1 MWFVLDNGGFFVKCG
16 VAEEMVSA
24 AREALGAA
32 PEKLNLKERNEAIR
46 RAATAMVTL
55 VPNCTARM
63 KKDTGSVFV
72 GTEVEKVQDQ
82 DSARLSFTRPL
93 ERGYLTNVE
102 CQQQIWE
109 QVFETCGLE
118 GPSSITGLILTT
130 PSFVPKEIQTATDTL
145 LRAHF
150 GIKNIILAHPAELAA
165 RDAGRVF
172 EPGVRRLDVGGK
184 LLTNYLRELV
194 SYGQINLQDETNIV
208 DKMKQDVCFVSLN
221 IEADLKLLANLER
234 QPSLPVESRALEAQ
248 YTRRY
253 VLPDFQTTM
262 EGYVLPS
269 NTDNEDILRLKNQTI
284 ALKSE
289 CFMVPE
295 LLFSPNDLGLYQ
307 AGLPQIVEDVI
318 NLCPRELHVALR
330 RNVLLTGGTTQF
342 PNFAERLSQELG
354 PSYSIRH
361 VADPIRAACFGGRCK
376 APIVTPQPTN
386 LAASPQSSGPVATP
400 QPHLLDAISQANPPA
415 ADAP

>member
-1 MWFVLDNGGFFVKCG
+1 V
-16 VAEEMVSA
+16 
-24 AREALGAA
+24 
-32 PEKLNLKERNEAIR
+32 
-46 RAATAMVTL
+46 
-55 VPNCTARM
+55 
-63 KKDTGSVFV
+63 
-72 GTEVEKVQDQ
+72 
-82 DSARLSFTRPL
+82 DSGYSFTH
-93 ERGYLTNVE
+93 V
-102 CQQQIWE
+102 
-109 QVFETCGLE
+109 
-118 GPSSITGLILTT
+118 
-130 PSFVPKEIQTATDTL
+130 VPVID
-145 LRAHF
+145 
-150 GIKNIILAHPAELAA
+150 
-165 RDAGRVF
+165 GRVF

-234 QPSLPVESRALEAQ
+234 QPSLPVRERMPLIDRRALEAQ